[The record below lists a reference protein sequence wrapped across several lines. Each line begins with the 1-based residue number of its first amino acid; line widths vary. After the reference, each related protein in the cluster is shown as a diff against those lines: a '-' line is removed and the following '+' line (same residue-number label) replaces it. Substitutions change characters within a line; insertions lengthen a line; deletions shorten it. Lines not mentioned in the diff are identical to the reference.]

1 MTTLST
7 HVLDIERGAPAAGV
21 PIALFRGEQRLT
33 QAETNADGR
42 IADLAGGTLLERG
55 SYRLVFDVA
64 AYFAR
69 QGRAAPFLERVSIE
83 FQINPADPH
92 YHVPLLLS
100 PYACTSYR
108 GS

>member
-7 HVLDIERGAPAAGV
+7 HVLDIERGSPAAGV
-21 PIALFRGEQRLT
+21 PVALFQGAHQLAT
-33 QAETNADGR
+33 DETNADGR
-42 IADLAGGTLLERG
+42 IPHLASVAAGA
-55 SYRLVFDVA
+55 YRLEFDVA

-69 QGRAAPFLERVSIE
+69 GGRAAPFLRRVSIE
-83 FQINPADPH
+83 FELGSEAH
-92 YHVPLLLS
+92 YHVPLLVS

>member
-7 HVLDIERGAPAAGV
+7 HVLDVERGVPAAGV
-21 PIALFRGEQRLT
+21 PVALVRGDQTLA

-42 IADLAGGTLLERG
+42 IVDLSGGSLDAGT
-55 SYRLVFDVA
+55 YRLVFDVA
-64 AYFAR
+64 AYFTR
-69 QGRAAPFLERVSIE
+69 HGRAAPFLQRVSIDFDVHTAE
-83 FQINPADPH
+83 AH

>member
-7 HVLDIERGAPAAGV
+7 HVLDTERGIPAAGV
-21 PIALFRGEQRLT
+21 PIALYRGDNVVA
-33 QAETNADGR
+33 QARTDADGR
-42 IADLAGGTLLERG
+42 IANVAGRAIEAGTT
-55 SYRLVFDVA
+55 YRLVFDVA
-64 AYFAR
+64 AYFATQR
-69 QGRAAPFLERVSIE
+69 RPAPFLQRVSVE
-83 FQINPADPH
+83 FVVNPTDSH

>member
-1 MTTLST
+1 MTSLST

-21 PIALFRGEQRLT
+21 PIALYRGEQRLT
-33 QAETNADGR
+33 LAETNADGR
-42 IADLAGGTLLERG
+42 IADLASGSSLTAGT
-55 SYRLVFDVA
+55 YRLVFEVA

-83 FQINPADPH
+83 FQVNPADPH

>member
-21 PIALFRGEQRLT
+21 PIALYRGEQRLT
-33 QAETNADGR
+33 LAETNADGR
-42 IADLAGGTLLERG
+42 VADLSGGSSLEAG

-64 AYFAR
+64 AYFGR
-69 QGRAAPFLERVSIE
+69 QGRTAGFLQRVSIE
-83 FQINPADPH
+83 FQVDAADPH

>member
-1 MTTLST
+1 MTSLST

-21 PIALFRGEQRLT
+21 PIALYRGEQRLT
-33 QAETNADGR
+33 LAETNVDGR
-42 IADLAGGTLLERG
+42 IADLAGGSSLAAGT
-55 SYRLVFDVA
+55 YRLVFEVS